1 MTSQAITA
9 TVSGPSGG
17 KEFSDGSTD
26 DKWDANNLLDTI
38 GSADLGQVMPGATID
53 HVQVEYTAGCCL
65 WRIQDRNT
73 LQVKRWGLGSLEGQ
87 GDFDGAAIPTHVV
100 SPSDILT
107 VYPTAVDAT
116 PNETNCLAWI
126 QTSKGPEGFGAQGI
140 VDATATA
147 LNSLVTG
154 DNLGTFYGTTLQGFS
169 IQLEN
174 TDGAAASLQK
184 VQLIGPDGG
193 TQATWFGHKRDA
205 GHYFSNLTV
214 KCSIPI
220 DKGTTIKVTCATA

>member
-9 TVSGPSGG
+9 TISGPSGG

-53 HVQVEYTAGCCL
+53 HVQVEYTAGACL

-73 LQVKRWGLGSLEGQ
+73 LQVKRWGLGSVTGQ
-87 GDFDGAAIPTHVV
+87 GDYDGAAIPTYVV
-100 SPSDILT
+100 SPADILT
-107 VYPTAVDAT
+107 AYPTAMDAT
-116 PNETNCLAWI
+116 ANQTNCLAWI
-126 QTSKGPEGFGAQGI
+126 QTSKGPEGFGAQDI
-140 VDATATA
+140 VDSTATA

-169 IQLEN
+169 IQLE
-174 TDGAAASLQK
+174 DLSALQK

-193 TQATWFGHKRDA
+193 TQATWYGHARDA

-214 KCSIPI
+214 KCNIPI
-220 DKGTTIKVTCATA
+220 SKGTTIKVTCTTA